1 VIAKLTPGQRA
12 TGPAVLAGASLPAG
26 NVVTFAHPEL
36 AIMNWILPRLLRI
49 LAVVSALGVAGPSQ
63 AQNETEVDLALVLA
77 VDVSLSMDDDEQRLQ
92 RDGFVE
98 AFRSAAVH
106 DAIHKGVL
114 GRIAVVYM
122 EWSGPTE
129 QKVVQPWTVIDGPAR
144 ALAFSDRLAQAPTGR
159 IFSTSI
165 SGAIDY
171 GLRLLGES
179 GVDPLRRVIDVSGD
193 GPNNT
198 GRMVTLARDEAV
210 RQGVTI
216 NGLPFML
223 KRPTGYGDIENLDLY
238 YQDCVIG
245 GPGAFI
251 VPVREARHFADAVRT
266 KLVREI
272 AGVFEPEPLI
282 KPAQERERMNCLIGE
297 IMRRQRFGP

>member
-1 VIAKLTPGQRA
+1 
-12 TGPAVLAGASLPAG
+12 
-26 NVVTFAHPEL
+26 
-36 AIMNWILPRLLRI
+36 MNWIPPRLLRI
-49 LAVVSALGVAGPSQ
+49 LAVVSALGAAGPSQ

-77 VDVSLSMDDDEQRLQ
+77 VDVSRSMDNDEQRLQ

-98 AFRSAAVH
+98 AFRSAVVH
-106 DAIHKGVL
+106 DAIHRGVL

-129 QKVVQPWTVIDGPAR
+129 QKVVLPWTVIDGPER
-144 ALAFSDRLAQAPTGR
+144 ALAFSARLAQAPIGR

-223 KRPTGYGDIENLDLY
+223 KRPDRLWRHREPRSLLPGLRDRRAGCLHRAGARGSSLRRSRPDQARPGD
-238 YQDCVIG
+238 
-245 GPGAFI
+245 
-251 VPVREARHFADAVRT
+251 
-266 KLVREI
+266 
-272 AGVFEPEPLI
+272 
-282 KPAQERERMNCLIGE
+282 
-297 IMRRQRFGP
+297 RRRL

>member
-1 VIAKLTPGQRA
+1 MGVNRETGRPFRNRRRAATIIAMNLPLNPPFALRRIA
-12 TGPAVLAGASLPAG
+12 AYLVAALIVLAGTPPLPSRA
-26 NVVTFAHPEL
+26 
-36 AIMNWILPRLLRI
+36 
-49 LAVVSALGVAGPSQ
+49 Q
-63 AQNETEVDLALVLA
+63 AETEVDLALVLA
-77 VDVSLSMDDDEQRLQ
+77 VDVSRSMDDDEQRLQ

-98 AFRSAAVH
+98 AFRSTVVH
-106 DAIHKGVL
+106 DAIRKGML

-122 EWSGPTE
+122 EWSGPAE
-129 QKVVQPWTVIDGPAR
+129 QKVVIPWTLVDGPER
-144 ALAFSDRLAQAPTGR
+144 AVKFAEHLAQAPIGR

-165 SGAIDY
+165 SGAIDH
-171 GLRLLGES
+171 GLKLLAES
-179 GVDPLRRVIDVSGD
+179 GVDPIRRVIDVSGD

-198 GRMVTLARDEAV
+198 GRVVTSARDEAV
-210 RQGVTI
+210 AQGVTI

-223 KRPTGYGDIENLDLY
+223 KRPTGFGDIENLDHY

-251 VPVREARHFADAVRT
+251 VPVREARHFADAIRT

-272 AGVFEPEPLI
+272 AGRIEAEPLVRRV
-282 KPAQERERMNCLIGE
+282 QDRERMNCLIGE